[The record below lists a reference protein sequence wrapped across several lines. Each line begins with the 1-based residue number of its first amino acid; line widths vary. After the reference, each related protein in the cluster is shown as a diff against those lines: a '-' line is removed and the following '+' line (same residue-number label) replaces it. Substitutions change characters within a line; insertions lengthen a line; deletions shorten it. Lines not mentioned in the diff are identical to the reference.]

1 MTYRLIR
8 RADMSEKLPHEL
20 GVTNYIWRYKDTLLR
35 DTVNR
40 SFALFIENFVLTHET
55 LEEQL
60 YASQK
65 QRLRVTMP
73 LQ

>member
-8 RADMSEKLPHEL
+8 RADLSEKLPHEL
-20 GVTNYIWRYKDTLLR
+20 GVTKYIWRYKLLR

-40 SFALFIENFVLTHET
+40 SLALCIENFVFTHED

-65 QRLRVTMP
+65 QQHL
-73 LQ
+73 